1 MLVYKGLRYFFM
13 ITEILHVILK
23 YNKTLIINLHL
34 VQCVFL
40 ILHWLKVIYRISLEF
55 TNLLPFIFHQNG
67 LVFSL
72 VHHLM
77 VYDTICFFN
86 LMFNYWRF
94 MMTSLFNTSSYLIFA
109 FELSY
114 WDMIMKMWCNFIF
127 ILWTLM

>member
-40 ILHWLKVIYRISLEF
+40 ILHWLKVIYRISLEC

-67 LVFSL
+67 LVFFL

-86 LMFNYWRF
+86 LMFNYWCS
-94 MMTSLFNTSSYLIFA
+94 MMTSLFNTSSYLIFT